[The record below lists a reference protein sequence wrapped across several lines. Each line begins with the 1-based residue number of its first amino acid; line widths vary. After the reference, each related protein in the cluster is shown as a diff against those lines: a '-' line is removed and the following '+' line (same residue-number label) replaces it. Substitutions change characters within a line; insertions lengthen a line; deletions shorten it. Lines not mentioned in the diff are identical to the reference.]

1 MVEAKRLGAAMRRS
15 DGHGKPPGMSLRE
28 LILKCYDELVPS
40 ERKLADVVM
49 QRQAN
54 LASYSA
60 TELARFAGVS
70 KATAARFFRR
80 LGYASFSQFRSE
92 VRANPPA
99 ESPLFKLEDVAKL
112 AGNGS
117 GLERHF
123 SIDAQNLA
131 TTLQNL
137 SHDDIKAAVFVLK
150 GAQRV
155 WIVGYRNGY
164 ATAFYAHALFSHAK
178 PNVLLLNDS
187 AAKIADLMADVGEKD
202 VIFVV
207 DFRRRIKLLGQI
219 VGVAREAGARIV
231 LLTYSPVSAIA
242 RPGDVILGCVTGG
255 SAVFDSYVAPM
266 SIVNYLAASLV
277 AEMRPKARARMESI
291 ERIHEV
297 LADLET

>member
-1 MVEAKRLGAAMRRS
+1 MRRS
-15 DGHGKPPGMSLRE
+15 DGYGEPPELSLRE
-28 LILKCYDELVPS
+28 LILASYAELVPS

-49 QRQAN
+49 QRRTD

-80 LGYASFSQFRSE
+80 LGYASFSQFRSD

-99 ESPLFKLEDVAKL
+99 ESPLYKLEDIAKL

-117 GLERHF
+117 GLARHF

-131 TTLQNL
+131 TTLQGL
-137 SHDDIKAAVFVLK
+137 SHDDIKAAVSVLK

-178 PNVLLLNDS
+178 SNVFLLNDA
-187 AAKIADLMADVGEKD
+187 AAKVADLMADVGDRD
-202 VIFVV
+202 VLFVV
-207 DFRRRIKLLGQI
+207 DFRRRIRLLGQ
-219 VGVAREAGARIV
+219 VVSVAREAGAKIV
-231 LLTYSPVSAIA
+231 LLTYSPVSVLA
-242 RPGDVILGCVTGG
+242 RPADVILGCVTGG

-277 AEMRPKARARMESI
+277 AAMRPGARKRMERI

-297 LADLET
+297 LADIED

>member
-1 MVEAKRLGAAMRRS
+1 
-15 DGHGKPPGMSLRE
+15 MSLRE
-28 LILKCYDELVPS
+28 LILESYDELLPS

-49 QRQAN
+49 QHQTN

-60 TELARFAGVS
+60 TELAQLAGVS

-80 LGYASFSQFRSE
+80 LGYASFSQFRSD
-92 VRANPPA
+92 VRAHPPA
-99 ESPLFKLEDVAKL
+99 ASPLFKLEDVAKPD
-112 AGNGS
+112 GNGS

-131 TTLQNL
+131 ATLQHL
-137 SHDDIKAAVFVLK
+137 SLDDIKAAVAALRR
-150 GAQRV
+150 AQRV

-202 VIFVV
+202 ALFVI

-219 VGVAREAGARIV
+219 VGVAREAGAKIV
-231 LLTYSPVSAIA
+231 LLTYSPVSALA
-242 RPGDVILGCVTGG
+242 RPGDVILGCVTSG
-255 SAVFDSYVAPM
+255 SAVFDSYVAPT
-266 SIVNYLAASLV
+266 SIVNFLGASLV
-277 AEMRPKARARMESI
+277 AEMRPRARERMESI
-291 ERIHEV
+291 ERIHEA

>member
-1 MVEAKRLGAAMRRS
+1 
-15 DGHGKPPGMSLRE
+15 MSLRE
-28 LILKCYDELVPS
+28 LILESYDELLPS

-49 QRQAN
+49 QRRTN

-80 LGYASFSQFRSE
+80 LGYESFSQFRSD

-99 ESPLFKLEDVAKL
+99 ESPLFKLEDIAKL

-131 TTLQNL
+131 TTLQHL
-137 SHDDIKAAVFVLK
+137 SHDDIKAAVAVLK

-178 PNVLLLNDS
+178 PNVFLLNDA
-187 AAKIADLMADVGEKD
+187 AAKTADLMADVGEKD
-202 VIFVV
+202 VLFVV
-207 DFRRRIKLLGQI
+207 DFRRRINLLGQI
-219 VGVAREAGARIV
+219 VGVAREAGAKIV
-231 LLTYSPVSAIA
+231 LLTYSPVSALA
-242 RPGDVILGCVTGG
+242 RPADVILGCVTGG

-266 SIVNYLAASLV
+266 SIVNYVAASLV
-277 AEMRPKARARMESI
+277 AAMRPSARKRMERI
-291 ERIHEV
+291 ERIHEA
-297 LADLET
+297 LADIEN

>member
-1 MVEAKRLGAAMRRS
+1 
-15 DGHGKPPGMSLRE
+15 MSLRE
-28 LILKCYDELVPS
+28 LIQESYDELVPS

-49 QRQAN
+49 QRRSN

-80 LGYASFSQFRSE
+80 LGYASFSQFRSD

-131 TTLQNL
+131 ATLQNL
-137 SHDDIKAAVFVLK
+137 SHDDITAAVAVLK

-164 ATAFYAHALFSHAK
+164 PTAFYAHALFSHAK
-178 PNVLLLNDS
+178 PNVFLLNDP
-187 AAKIADLMADVGEKD
+187 AAKTADLMADVAAKD
-202 VIFVV
+202 VVFAI

-219 VGVAREAGARIV
+219 VGIARQAGARIV
-231 LLTYSPVSAIA
+231 LLTDAPVSTLA

-277 AEMRPKARARMESI
+277 AAMRPGARKRMERI
-291 ERIHEV
+291 ERNHEA
-297 LADLET
+297 LADIED

>member
-1 MVEAKRLGAAMRRS
+1 MAKGGPS
-15 DGHGKPPGMSLRE
+15 DMSLRE
-28 LILKCYDELVPS
+28 LILESYDELLPS

-49 QRQAN
+49 QRRTN

-80 LGYASFSQFRSE
+80 LGYESFSQFRSD
-92 VRANPPA
+92 VRAHPPA

-117 GLERHF
+117 SLERHF

-131 TTLQNL
+131 ATLQNL
-137 SHDDIKAAVFVLK
+137 SHDDIKAAVAVLK
-150 GAQRV
+150 AAQRV

-178 PNVLLLNDS
+178 PDVFLLNDA
-187 AAKIADLMADVGEKD
+187 AAKVADLMADVGGRD
-202 VIFVV
+202 VVFVV

-219 VGVAREAGARIV
+219 VGIAREAGAKIV
-231 LLTYSPVSAIA
+231 LLTYSPVSALA
-242 RPGDVILGCVTGG
+242 RPADVILGCVTGG

-277 AEMRPKARARMESI
+277 AAMRPSARKRMERI

-297 LADLET
+297 LADIED

>member
-1 MVEAKRLGAAMRRS
+1 
-15 DGHGKPPGMSLRE
+15 MSLRE
-28 LILKCYDELVPS
+28 LILASYDELVPS

-49 QRQAN
+49 QRRTN

-80 LGYASFSQFRSE
+80 LGYASFSQFRSDM
-92 VRANPPA
+92 RANPPA
-99 ESPLFKLEDVAKL
+99 ESPLFKLEDGARL

-137 SHDDIKAAVFVLK
+137 SHEDIKAAVAVLK

-178 PNVLLLNDS
+178 PNVFLLNDS
-187 AAKIADLMADVGEKD
+187 AAKIADLMADVGAKD
-202 VIFVV
+202 AVFVV

-219 VGVAREAGARIV
+219 VGVARKAGAKIV
-231 LLTYSPVSAIA
+231 LLTSSPVSSLA
-242 RPGDVILGCVTGG
+242 RPADVILGCVTGG

-277 AEMRPKARARMESI
+277 AAMRPGARKRMQRI

-297 LADLET
+297 LADIED

>member
-1 MVEAKRLGAAMRRS
+1 
-15 DGHGKPPGMSLRE
+15 MSLRE
-28 LILKCYDELVPS
+28 LILESYDELLPS

-49 QRQAN
+49 QYQTN

-60 TELARFAGVS
+60 TELAQFAGVS

-80 LGYASFSQFRSE
+80 LGYESFSQFRSDI
-92 VRANPPA
+92 RANPPA

-112 AGNGS
+112 DGNGS

-137 SHDDIKAAVFVLK
+137 SHDDIKAAVAVLR
-150 GAQRV
+150 GAQRIWV
-155 WIVGYRNGY
+155 VGYRNGY
-164 ATAFYAHALFSHAK
+164 ATAFYAHVLFSHAK
-178 PNVLLLNDS
+178 PNVFLLNDA

-202 VIFVV
+202 VFFVV

-219 VGVAREAGARIV
+219 VGVAREAGAKIV
-231 LLTYSPVSAIA
+231 LLTYSPVSALA
-242 RPGDVILGCVTGG
+242 RPGDVILGCVTAG
-255 SAVFDSYVAPM
+255 SAVFDSYAAPT
-266 SIVNYLAASLV
+266 SIVNYLGASLV
-277 AEMRPKARARMESI
+277 AEMRPHARKRMESI

-297 LADLET
+297 LADLED

>member
-1 MVEAKRLGAAMRRS
+1 
-15 DGHGKPPGMSLRE
+15 MSLRE
-28 LILKCYDELVPS
+28 LILESYDGLVPS

-49 QRQAN
+49 QRRNN

-80 LGYASFSQFRSE
+80 LGYKSFSQFRTDMR
-92 VRANPPA
+92 VNPPA

-137 SHDDIKAAVFVLK
+137 GHEDIKAAVAALK

-178 PNVLLLNDS
+178 PNVFLLNDA
-187 AAKIADLMADVGEKD
+187 AAKIADLMADVDERD
-202 VIFVV
+202 AVFVV

-219 VGVAREAGARIV
+219 VGLAREAGARIV
-231 LLTYSPVSAIA
+231 LLTCSPVSILA

-277 AEMRPKARARMESI
+277 AAMRPKARARMERI

-297 LADLET
+297 LADIED

>member
-1 MVEAKRLGAAMRRS
+1 
-15 DGHGKPPGMSLRE
+15 MSLRE
-28 LILKCYDELVPS
+28 LILASYDELVPS

-49 QRQAN
+49 QRRTN

-80 LGYASFSQFRSE
+80 LGYASFSQFRSDM
-92 VRANPPA
+92 RANSPA
-99 ESPLFKLEDVAKL
+99 ESPLFKLEDVARL

-137 SHDDIKAAVFVLK
+137 SHEDIKAAVAVLK

-178 PNVLLLNDS
+178 PNVFLLNDS
-187 AAKIADLMADVGEKD
+187 AAKIADLMADVGAKD
-202 VIFVV
+202 AVFVV

-219 VGVAREAGARIV
+219 VGVARKAGAKIV
-231 LLTYSPVSAIA
+231 LLTSSPVSSLA
-242 RPGDVILGCVTGG
+242 RPADVILGCVTGG

-277 AEMRPKARARMESI
+277 AAMRPGARKRMQRI

-297 LADLET
+297 LADIED

>member
-1 MVEAKRLGAAMRRS
+1 
-15 DGHGKPPGMSLRE
+15 MSLRE
-28 LILKCYDELVPS
+28 LILKSYDGLVPS

-49 QRQAN
+49 QRSAN

-80 LGYASFSQFRSE
+80 LGYESFSHFRSD
-92 VRANPPA
+92 VRANAPA

-112 AGNGS
+112 AGDGS

-131 TTLQNL
+131 TTLGIL
-137 SHDDIKAAVFVLK
+137 SHEDIKAAVAVLK
-150 GAQRV
+150 AAQRV
-155 WIVGYRNGY
+155 WVVGYRNGY

-178 PNVLLLNDS
+178 PNVILLNEP
-187 AAKIADLMADVGEKD
+187 AAKIADVMADVGEKD
-202 VIFVV
+202 VVFVI

-219 VGVAREAGARIV
+219 VSVAREAGAKIV
-231 LLTYSPVSAIA
+231 LLTYSPVSMLA
-242 RPGDVILGCVTGG
+242 RPADVILACVTSG
-255 SAVFDSYVAPM
+255 SAVFDSYVAPI
-266 SIVNYLAASLV
+266 SIVNYLGASLV
-277 AEMRPKARARMESI
+277 AATRSGARRRMERI

-297 LADLET
+297 LADIEG

>member
-1 MVEAKRLGAAMRRS
+1 MRRP
-15 DGHGKPPGMSLRE
+15 DGQGKPPDMSLRE
-28 LILKCYDELVPS
+28 LILESYGELLPS

-49 QRQAN
+49 QHQAN

-60 TELARFAGVS
+60 TELAQFAAVS

-80 LGYASFSQFRSE
+80 LGYDSFSQFRSD

-99 ESPLFKLEDVAKL
+99 ESPLFKLEGVAKL
-112 AGNGS
+112 DGNGS

-131 TTLQNL
+131 ATLQNL
-137 SHDDIKAAVFVLK
+137 SRDDIKAAVAALK

-178 PNVLLLNDS
+178 PNVFLLNDS

-202 VIFVV
+202 VLFVV

-219 VGVAREAGARIV
+219 VGIARQAGAKIV
-231 LLTYSPVSAIA
+231 LLTYSPVSALA
-242 RPGDVILGCVTGG
+242 RPGDVILGCVTTG
-255 SAVFDSYVAPM
+255 SAVFDSYVAPT
-266 SIVNYLAASLV
+266 SIVNYLGTSLV
-277 AEMRPKARARMESI
+277 AEMRPNARKRMASI

-297 LADLET
+297 LADLED